1 MLEHTRILCLVEGAM
16 HSIGAGQSIH
26 NSKDAQKVL
35 FSMFY
40 DFQPVGTDVAN
51 HGATPRQ
58 ASAAALGPV
67 AA

>member
-1 MLEHTRILCLVEGAM
+1 M